1 MFLLNP
7 YRYAVASGYDSDA
20 QAFFTATGISD
31 TTIKTAVN
39 QLVLDLKA
47 ASIWTKMT
55 AIYPFVGGTSSTH
68 SYNLKNTAAY
78 QITWNGTVTHN
89 ANGITGNGTN
99 GYGNTNL
106 ACSVLTA
113 NDTHLSIYSRTTGGT
128 TDNMIEMGA
137 TNGSS
142 TTAHYIAA
150 RWNNAFYGASYND
163 SGGTQT
169 VNITN
174 TDAAGFYLTSR
185 RSTTDFE
192 GYKNSASQQTKTAT
206 STGSLPTTRN
216 VYVGA
221 LNNGGTAAFFSN
233 RNIAFASIG
242 ASLTD
247 AEESAFFT
255 AVETFQDALSRGVV

>member
-78 QITWNGTVTHN
+78 QITWNGTVTHD
-89 ANGITGNGTN
+89 ANGITGNGTT

-106 ACSVLTA
+106 APSALSL
-113 NDTHLSIYSRTTGGT
+113 NNTHMSIYCRTAGANESVS
-128 TDNMIEMGA
+128 DMGCL
-137 TNGSS
+137 S
-142 TTAHYIAA
+142 
-150 RWNNAFYGASYND
+150 
-163 SGGTQT
+163 SGGT
-169 VNITN
+169 NRFSLYIRYTN
-174 TDAAGFYLTSR
+174 LFLSYMYTTAASLNVSNTNAQGFFITSR
-185 RSTTDFE
+185 RANNDME
-192 GYKNSASQQTKTAT
+192 GYKNGSSIVTQTAT
-206 STGSLPTTRN
+206 NAGSLAAQNIYICGQNFNGTLSEPSARN
-216 VYVGA
+216 Y
-221 LNNGGTAAFFSN
+221 
-233 RNIAFASIG
+233 AFASIG
-242 ASLTD
+242 AGLTD
-247 AEESAFFT
+247 TEAADFNT